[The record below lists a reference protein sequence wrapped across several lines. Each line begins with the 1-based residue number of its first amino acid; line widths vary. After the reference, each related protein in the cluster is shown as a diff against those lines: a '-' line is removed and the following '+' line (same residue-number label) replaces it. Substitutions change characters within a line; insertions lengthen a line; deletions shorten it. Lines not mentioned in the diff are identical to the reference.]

1 MGRHPAPGF
10 SRPCAPDHQGAT
22 MEEFQVELINKD
34 RRENGVVRI
43 TVEVPLTIE
52 VNGRELA
59 TLLCSPVDLDDMVR
73 GFLYTTGLINDIT
86 GIKRML
92 IDEERWKAQLD
103 IAEEGLPEELV
114 FKRIYTS
121 GCGKGVLFH
130 SPFDLIQRSR
140 MDFGPQ
146 ISSQRVNELMKEF
159 LNHSSEY
166 RNTRGVHSAALVG
179 EAGIEIFRDDVGR
192 HNAIDKVIGQAL
204 QRGVSCEDKIMLTS
218 GRISSE
224 IISKLM
230 RSRITVVA
238 SSGAP
243 TNQAVKM
250 AREINLTVLGFV
262 RGGQMC
268 IFNGGQR
275 VTTG

>member
-1 MGRHPAPGF
+1 
-10 SRPCAPDHQGAT
+10 
-22 MEEFQVELINKD
+22 MEEFNVELINKES
-34 RRENGVVRI
+34 RENGLVKI

-59 TLLCSPVDLDDMVR
+59 TLLCSPVDMDDMVR
-73 GFLYTTGLINDIT
+73 GFLYTAGLINDVD
-86 GIKRML
+86 GIKKMI

-103 IAEEGLPEELV
+103 ILEEGLPEELV

-121 GCGKGVLFH
+121 GCGKGVVFH

-146 ISSQRVNELMKEF
+146 ISSQRINELMKEF
-159 LNHSSEY
+159 LNYSSEY
-166 RNTRGVHSAALVG
+166 RNTRGVHSAAL
-179 EAGIEIFRDDVGR
+179 AGASGIDIFRDDVGR

-204 QRGVSCEDKIMLTS
+204 QRGISRDDKIMLTS

-230 RSRITVVA
+230 RSRITVIA

-262 RGGQMC
+262 RGSQMC
-268 IFNGGQR
+268 IFNGGER
-275 VTTG
+275 ITTG

>member
-1 MGRHPAPGF
+1 
-10 SRPCAPDHQGAT
+10 
-22 MEEFQVELINKD
+22 MEEFKVEIIGRD
-34 RRENGVVRI
+34 GREDGAATL

-59 TLLCSPVDLDDMVR
+59 TLLCSPTDLTDLAI
-73 GFLYTTGLINDIT
+73 GFLYTTGMINNMAAIN
-86 GIKRML
+86 KL
-92 IDEERWKAQLD
+92 LVDEERWKAQLE
-103 IAEEGLPEELV
+103 IAEEGLPEELI

-121 GCGKGVLFH
+121 GCGKGVVFH
-130 SPFDLIQRSR
+130 SPFDLIQRIR
-140 MDFGPQ
+140 LQNGPAMGSER
-146 ISSQRVNELMKEF
+146 INELMKGF
-159 LNHSSEY
+159 LNYSTEY
-166 RNTRGVHSAALVG
+166 RNTRGVHSAALAG
-179 EAGIEIFRDDVGR
+179 DEGIEIFRDDVGR

-204 QRGVSCEDKIMLTS
+204 QREIKMNDKIMLTS

-230 RSRITVVA
+230 RSRIPLVA

-262 RGGQMC
+262 RSSRMHIFSGGE
-268 IFNGGQR
+268 R
-275 VTTG
+275 VSSH